1 MPSSSTPSPRTKQPH
16 HKHNALDGALNSR
29 RHGARPSSPVPG
41 CTPASRAR
49 PVVPGPSLSSR
60 PTRTAAGS
68 PLCPLLRLRLRSAPA
83 TSSAAA
89 PPPSQGTVPGL
100 TGSQARG
107 SLSPSRHCTCVF
119 LPTNN
124 GAIQAGCTTAR
135 SRGRSGRQARF
146 TPVLPATVAGSSLPP
161 HARNSS
167 PIIPTIFR
175 DQQQQWRPSVTNGR
189 SNVRR
194 WREDRDETKR
204 NVHP

>member
-1 MPSSSTPSPRTKQPH
+1 MTAAPSS
-16 HKHNALDGALNSR
+16 
-29 RHGARPSSPVPG
+29 
-41 CTPASRAR
+41 
-49 PVVPGPSLSSR
+49 PSLSSR
-60 PTRTAAGS
+60 PARTAAGS

-100 TGSQARG
+100 TGSQAWG
-107 SLSPSRHCTCVF
+107 SLSSSRPCAACACICVF

-175 DQQQQWRPSVTNGR
+175 DQQQQWRPSVTTGR
-189 SNVRR
+189 SSNVRR
-194 WREDRDETKR
+194 WREDRDETKQ